1 VYRAYDTRL
10 RRQVALKVVRPSADS
25 NPTHGF
31 SLLHEARAAGA
42 LNHPNILV
50 VYDVG
55 TEQGLPYIVSELVD
69 GTSLR
74 EAMDAGPLT
83 VKTVLDI
90 GVQIA
95 DGLTAAH
102 EAGIVHRDL
111 KPENVMRT
119 RDGRAKILDFGVAK
133 IEGTGGMSAGN
144 QSLTDTAHSLVP
156 GTAPYMSPEQAR
168 GRNVDFRSDQFSF
181 GLLLYEMVAGARAF
195 SRETPVQTL
204 SAIIEDEP
212 PPLSEISPRTPL
224 LLRWVIERCLAKDPV
239 QRYAAT
245 SDLARDLRMLRDRLT
260 EAATAGVAPSP
271 RARRIRWT
279 FGGAAVVSGAAL
291 LFMAGLGRPERPHL
305 PAIHTPLA
313 NDFTYQG
320 EPAWSPD
327 GKLVAYAAAK
337 DGVLQIFKRSLDS
350 PQSDPVTDSRWDCR
364 SPFWSPDSSR
374 IYYISQYQ
382 DKEGLFS
389 IGAAGGQPE
398 PIMPDVFA
406 ADLSKD
412 GRTLAFV
419 RDEGRDGRATM
430 HLWLASP
437 PSAEPRRYVH
447 RTFGDRPFSDA
458 TLRFSPDSSRV
469 ELWIQNWSGFYGL
482 GSRLTLWDIPVNGGE
497 PHELPNEIGGLPSYV
512 PHFDWLGDGRRIV
525 AGLQD
530 SSSDR
535 PHLWIIDTVS
545 GALTAL
551 TTGPASEDMPAV
563 SPNGQRIAYAT
574 QDVNFDLFEVPID
587 GAPAKSL
594 LATTRNEMEP
604 SWSPTSDEFAFVSD
618 SRGRKEIR
626 RRSYNGSFE
635 QVIVDLT
642 DLPSPGSSS
651 LQSPTFSPDGRR
663 VAFEITTSGAPLLY
677 GSTIWV
683 KTLGSGPPVPIAPA
697 KGANSSPTWSPN
709 GQQIALALG
718 TPEGWSLAVAN
729 VGVKAPPTVIHE
741 KIWPFSHPQW
751 SPDNHWIVCNT
762 PDGLAL
768 IAPDGKG
775 TKILDPDLWV
785 VYGWNK
791 DGSTVYGIKQDPD
804 DLRQLMLVAAD
815 VAHPRLRIINQH
827 LAPVPPANQLVKGFS
842 RMSNGNFITSLVHV
856 RSDVWLLDHF
866 ESPTTWMDRLRP
878 GAR

>member
-1 VYRAYDTRL
+1 
-10 RRQVALKVVRPSADS
+10 
-25 NPTHGF
+25 
-31 SLLHEARAAGA
+31 
-42 LNHPNILV
+42 
-50 VYDVG
+50 
-55 TEQGLPYIVSELVD
+55 
-69 GTSLR
+69 
-74 EAMDAGPLT
+74 
-83 VKTVLDI
+83 
-90 GVQIA
+90 
-95 DGLTAAH
+95 
-102 EAGIVHRDL
+102 
-111 KPENVMRT
+111 
-119 RDGRAKILDFGVAK
+119 
-133 IEGTGGMSAGN
+133 
-144 QSLTDTAHSLVP
+144 
-156 GTAPYMSPEQAR
+156 
-168 GRNVDFRSDQFSF
+168 
-181 GLLLYEMVAGARAF
+181 
-195 SRETPVQTL
+195 
-204 SAIIEDEP
+204 
-212 PPLSEISPRTPL
+212 
-224 LLRWVIERCLAKDPV
+224 
-239 QRYAAT
+239 
-245 SDLARDLRMLRDRLT
+245 
-260 EAATAGVAPSP
+260 
-271 RARRIRWT
+271 
-279 FGGAAVVSGAAL
+279 
-291 LFMAGLGRPERPHL
+291 
-305 PAIHTPLA
+305 
-313 NDFTYQG
+313 
-320 EPAWSPD
+320 
-327 GKLVAYAAAK
+327 
-337 DGVLQIFKRSLDS
+337 
-350 PQSDPVTDSRWDCR
+350 
-364 SPFWSPDSSR
+364 
-374 IYYISQYQ
+374 
-382 DKEGLFS
+382 
-389 IGAAGGQPE
+389 
-398 PIMPDVFA
+398 
-406 ADLSKD
+406 
-412 GRTLAFV
+412 
-419 RDEGRDGRATM
+419 
-430 HLWLASP
+430 
-437 PSAEPRRYVH
+437 
-447 RTFGDRPFSDA
+447 
-458 TLRFSPDSSRV
+458 
-469 ELWIQNWSGFYGL
+469 
-482 GSRLTLWDIPVNGGE
+482 
-497 PHELPNEIGGLPSYV
+497 
-512 PHFDWLGDGRRIV
+512 
-525 AGLQD
+525 
-530 SSSDR
+530 
-535 PHLWIIDTVS
+535 
-545 GALTAL
+545 
-551 TTGPASEDMPAV
+551 
-563 SPNGQRIAYAT
+563 
-574 QDVNFDLFEVPID
+574 
-587 GAPAKSL
+587 
-594 LATTRNEMEP
+594 MEP